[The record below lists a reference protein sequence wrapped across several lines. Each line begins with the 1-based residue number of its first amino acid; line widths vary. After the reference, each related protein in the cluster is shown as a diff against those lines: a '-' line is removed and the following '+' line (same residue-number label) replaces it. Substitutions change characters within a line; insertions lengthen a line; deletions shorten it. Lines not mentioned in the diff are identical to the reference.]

1 MGKMLSGKTPFSSNC
16 HLASTDLV
24 TIKNQGK
31 PEIPQ
36 IFISKSQAVYFA
48 KCKNKNSTWQAL
60 LYPFLPNNF
69 MDESGNWVEP
79 RKLFKLNPSSMM
91 SMPNR
96 SCCYIRACIFKFC
109 CNFSL
114 QKFPSSPR
122 WSCLHDVLVATYQT
136 RELFCDSFKPKLLLH
151 SKL

>member
-1 MGKMLSGKTPFSSNC
+1 MGKMLSGKTPFSNNC
-16 HLASTDLV
+16 HFASTDLV
-24 TIKNQGK
+24 MMKSQGRK

-36 IFISKSQAVYFA
+36 IFLFQKAKQSTFQNAKRSLQA
-48 KCKNKNSTWQAL
+48 

-151 SKL
+151 STL

>member
-1 MGKMLSGKTPFSSNC
+1 MGKMLSGKTPFSNNC
-16 HLASTDLV
+16 HFASTDLV
-24 TIKNQGK
+24 MMKSQGRK

-36 IFISKSQAVYFA
+36 IFLFQKAKQSTFQNAKRTLQA
-48 KCKNKNSTWQAL
+48 
-60 LYPFLPNNF
+60 LYPFSPNNF

-96 SCCYIRACIFKFC
+96 SCCYIRAYIFKFC

>member
-1 MGKMLSGKTPFSSNC
+1 MGKMLSGKTPFSNNC
-16 HLASTDLV
+16 HFASTDLV
-24 TIKNQGK
+24 MMKSQGK

-36 IFISKSQAVYFA
+36 IFLFQKAKQSTFQNAKRSLQA
-48 KCKNKNSTWQAL
+48 

-96 SCCYIRACIFKFC
+96 SCCYIRAYIFKFC